1 VQQVLQ
7 QEGELV
13 RLVAQLA
20 QQQLL
25 QQEPVLPVQ
34 QQLELARLVLPLV
47 RLQQERLQA
56 LRARRLH
63 LRLQSAR

>member
-1 VQQVLQ
+1 MQQVLQ